1 MLATSASCTPA
12 TCTPASPSRICSA
25 LFSGRS
31 RSCERARRVS
41 RTELNLTL
49 IWCRI
54 LAQRSDVT

>member
-25 LFSGRS
+25 LFSGRR
-31 RSCERARRVS
+31 RSCARAPRQQNRANPNPDMV
-41 RTELNLTL
+41 EN
-49 IWCRI
+49 